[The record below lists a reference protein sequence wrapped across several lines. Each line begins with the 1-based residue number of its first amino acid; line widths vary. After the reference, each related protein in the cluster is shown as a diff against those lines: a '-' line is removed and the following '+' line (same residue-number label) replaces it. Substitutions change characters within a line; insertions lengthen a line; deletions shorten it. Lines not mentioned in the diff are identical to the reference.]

1 MAEEI
6 KNENVKTEAQKAAE
20 NVAVD
25 LQVTAEDV
33 KDLAVAASAE
43 IKEKA
48 TEAVETVKKAAEEKI
63 PSMDDFKD
71 ELEASFKKHANA
83 KRVDM
88 SKWEK
93 VLDDF
98 ENKKTIQVEIAE
110 AVKSGVTATV
120 DGLRAFIPASKL
132 SLNFIKEEEL
142 KDWIGKKLNVRV
154 ITAEPE
160 NNKLVLS
167 ARDVLRE
174 EQEKAKEEKAAKI
187 QVGLVTEGTV
197 KTLKDYGAFVDL
209 GDDVQ
214 GLLHVSEISNKRVKS
229 PSDVLKEGQTV
240 QVQVIAI
247 KDGKISLSMKALEA
261 EKKERMEKEERD
273 DVRANYKESGAAT
286 ATLGDLM
293 KKNGIKLN

>member
-1 MAEEI
+1 MADEI
-6 KNENVKTEAQKAAE
+6 KNENVKSELQKAAE
-20 NVAVD
+20 NVATD
-25 LQVTAEDV
+25 LQVAADDV
-33 KDLAVAASAE
+33 KDLAVKASAE
-43 IKEKA
+43 LKDKVSETADKIKK
-48 TEAVETVKKAAEEKI
+48 VAEEKI

-93 VLDDF
+93 ILDDF
-98 ENKKTIQVEIAE
+98 ENKNTLQVEISE
-110 AVKSGVTATV
+110 AVKSGVTTTL

-132 SLNFIKEEEL
+132 SLGFIKEDEL
-142 KDWIGKKLNVRV
+142 KDWVGKKLNVRI

-187 QVGLVTEGTV
+187 QVGLVTEGKV
-197 KTLKDYGAFVDL
+197 DSIKDYGAFVDI
-209 GDDVQ
+209 GDGVT
-214 GLLHVSEISNKRVKS
+214 GLLHVSQISNKRIKS

-240 QVQVIAI
+240 EVQVTAI
-247 KDGKISLSMKALEA
+247 KDGKISLSMKTLET
-261 EKKERMEKEERD
+261 ERKERKEKQEHD
-273 DVRANYKESGAAT
+273 DFKANYKESGAAT
-286 ATLGDLM
+286 SSLGDLM
-293 KKNGIKLN
+293 KKNGIKF

>member
-1 MAEEI
+1 MESLNYMSALRDLFFGSDEEREDSTLASEEI

-25 LQVTAEDV
+25 LAVAAEDV
-33 KDLAVAASAE
+33 KDLAVAAAAE

-48 TEAVETVKKAAEEKI
+48 TAAVETVKKAAEEKI

-93 VLDDF
+93 ILDDF
-98 ENKKTIQVEIAE
+98 ENKNTIQVEITE

-120 DGLRAFIPASKL
+120 NGLRAFIPASKL

-174 EQEKAKEEKAAKI
+174 EQEKAKEAVKAGVLDI
-187 QVGLVTEGTV
+187 
-197 KTLKDYGAFVDL
+197 LKD
-209 GDDVQ
+209 
-214 GLLHVSEISNKRVKS
+214 
-229 PSDVLKEGQTV
+229 
-240 QVQVIAI
+240 
-247 KDGKISLSMKALEA
+247 
-261 EKKERMEKEERD
+261 
-273 DVRANYKESGAAT
+273 
-286 ATLGDLM
+286 
-293 KKNGIKLN
+293 